1 MSHLLSRLP
10 PNKLRYHDA
19 SEPRHA
25 QGEFCRSCVCSALQV
40 VTGLKHVAQNAF
52 PDCREPLNQILT
64 CVRTSWNLANERFFG
79 SGLQMRNDVLMF
91 TGGTCSHHQPID
103 LRQIQTCHEKSEK
116 SVPET
121 KWKSAIFQR
130 IPLANYDIIMMEQ
143 PMESKGTMR
152 PLLGS
157 HRGPSGPLQLHHLS
171 KVRLWAWEN
180 IPETHGKPMGNPWET
195 HGNPWKPMLFS
206 HLSGFPA
213 PFPLNQFWREDLTI
227 CSWCS
232 LSWHVITSAH
242 QKGRNQIQ
250 RWSFWDAMS
259 TQKIL
264 WFIIV
269 PIKVGTN
276 Y

>member
-1 MSHLLSRLP
+1 MEKRWEKSGTPTVRENFGPPSTEGAIIEGLDDLAWFSIVQPFFQLGHLRYAASHVSHLLSRLP

-116 SVPET
+116 SAPET
-121 KWKSAIFQR
+121 
-130 IPLANYDIIMMEQ
+130 
-143 PMESKGTMR
+143 
-152 PLLGS
+152 
-157 HRGPSGPLQLHHLS
+157 
-171 KVRLWAWEN
+171 
-180 IPETHGKPMGNPWET
+180 
-195 HGNPWKPMLFS
+195 
-206 HLSGFPA
+206 
-213 PFPLNQFWREDLTI
+213 
-227 CSWCS
+227 
-232 LSWHVITSAH
+232 
-242 QKGRNQIQ
+242 
-250 RWSFWDAMS
+250 
-259 TQKIL
+259 
-264 WFIIV
+264 
-269 PIKVGTN
+269 
-276 Y
+276 